1 MNESVHTE
9 QRVLPDDPVLVAA
22 ARAAPGQWVYDIDRP
37 YPPDQP
43 VPPEAIRGSWQ
54 VDGSGRLTGQY
65 ARNARY
71 RAIEPNGRAGFSSRT
86 CTLPRRPIATSG
98 SSRPIHAAK
107 RCFRR
112 SLRTS
117 SAVGGLSIERA
128 GSPTSSVR
136 TRSGPPTHRPVMSP
150 HHERQL
156 RWSDLQ
162 GRDGRDVHGPVPV
175 ALRTSWIK
183 SSSRPSAS
191 RSFDAAVAI
200 SLPTTPARSSFRRRN
215 CRSASPTR
223 DARRPAWPM
232 PIESS
237 CEPNRKIRRDEIDE
251 PGRIEPRRSARYA

>member
-1 MNESVHTE
+1 MNDSVHTE

-65 ARNARY
+65 ARKARY
-71 RAIEPNGRAGFSSRT
+71 RAIERSSRV
-86 CTLPRRPIATSG
+86 LEPYV
-98 SSRPIHAAK
+98 HAAAK
-107 RCFRR
+107 THRDQWIVETDPRGEALFPEVPPHLVRGWCM
-112 SLRTS
+112 
-117 SAVGGLSIERA
+117 SIERA

-136 TRSGPPTHRPVMSP
+136 TRNGPPTHRPVMSP
-150 HHERQL
+150 RHERQL